1 MSSSTIQR
9 PHRAPSRRRTS
20 LNLLAAATVP
30 VLAIVTACGGDAEG
44 SNGEGNNGN
53 SNSSDSQAGAEAAG
67 LEVNTGPDQ
76 DRVRTEPNQEAIDAL
91 PEEFAEKDTFVV
103 SVSPYVAPLSF
114 LADDEQTPIGNE
126 TDIAQLVADSL
137 DKELVLEVRAWADW
151 PLALESGAVDAV
163 ISNVTVTE
171 ERKDLYDFSSY
182 RNDELGWLTRA
193 DSDIEEINEAADV
206 AGLSVSVGS
215 GTNQEK
221 ILLAWDE
228 ENQHNGLDPVEV
240 EYFES
245 HGDVLLALS
254 SGRLD
259 VHVGPNATSSYS
271 ARVNPDQY
279 RVVGTL
285 NGGWPDTA
293 QIAVATIKDGELA
306 EPITIALQGTFD
318 DGTYQEVLERWGLE
332 AEAIEQPETNPP
344 GLPRE

>member
-1 MSSSTIQR
+1 MSTST
-9 PHRAPSRRRTS
+9 PLAPRRSRRW
-20 LNLLAAATVP
+20 LAAASVP
-30 VLAIVTACGGDAEG
+30 VLAVIAACGGEAEG
-44 SNGEGNNGN
+44 SGAG
-53 SNSSDSQAGAEAAG
+53 SDSQAGAEAAG
-67 LEVNTGPDQ
+67 LDVNTTPDQ

-91 PEEFAEKDTFVV
+91 PEEFREKDTFVV

-137 DKELVLEVRAWADW
+137 DKELVLQVRAWADW
-151 PLALESGAVDAV
+151 PLALQSGSVDAV

-182 RNDELGWLTRA
+182 RNDELGWLTSA
-193 DSDIEEINEAADV
+193 DSEITEINEAADI
-206 AGLSVSVGS
+206 AGLTVSVGS

-221 ILLAWDE
+221 ILLAWDQ
-228 ENQHNGLDPVEV
+228 ENQDNGLEPVEV

-271 ARVNPDQY
+271 AKVRPDQFK
-279 RVVGTL
+279 VVGTL

-293 QIAVATIKDGELA
+293 QIAVATVKDAGLA

-318 DGTYQEVLERWGLE
+318 DGSYQQVLERWGLE
-332 AEAIEQPETNPP
+332 DEAIDAPEANPP

>member
-1 MSSSTIQR
+1 MTTPLLPATAAR
-9 PHRAPSRRRTS
+9 RPSRRWV
-20 LNLLAAATVP
+20 AAAAVP
-30 VLAIVTACGGDAEG
+30 VLAVIAACGGEAEG
-44 SNGEGNNGN
+44 DN
-53 SNSSDSQAGAEAAG
+53 SDPAAGGGSDGQAEAEAAG

-76 DRVRTEPNQEAIDAL
+76 DRIRTEPNQEAIDAL
-91 PEEFAEKDTFVV
+91 PPEIAEKDTLVV

-126 TDIAQLVADSL
+126 TDIAQLVADAF

-151 PLALESGAVDAV
+151 PLALQSGSVDAV

-182 RNDELGWLTRA
+182 RNDELGWLTSA
-193 DSDIEEINEAADV
+193 DSEITEINEAADV
-206 AGLSVSVGS
+206 AGLTVSVGS

-228 ENQHNGLDPVEV
+228 ENQANGLDPVTV

-279 RVVGTL
+279 KVVGTL

-293 QIAVATIKDGELA
+293 QIAVATVKGSGLA
-306 EPITIALQGTFD
+306 DPVTIALQGAFD
-318 DGTYQEVLERWGLE
+318 DGSYQQVLERWGLE
-332 AEAIEQPETNPP
+332 AEAIEAPETNPP